1 MASKENENTI
11 KKETKNE
18 SKVKECPKCGSKD
31 YIPILHGYPSPE
43 AIEKAEKGELILE
56 VVVLLEMKQRNIA
69 KIVEKA
75 IN

>member
-43 AIEKAEKGELILE
+43 AIEKAEKGELILAGCCSFGDE
-56 VVVLLEMKQRNIA
+56 TTKQWKNCG
-69 KIVEKA
+69 ESY
-75 IN
+75 

>member
-43 AIEKAEKGELILE
+43 AIEKAEKRRINISW
-56 VVVLLEMKQRNIA
+56 LLFFWR
-69 KIVEKA
+69 
-75 IN
+75 

>member
-1 MASKENENTI
+1 MDSKENINTI

-43 AIEKAEKGELILE
+43 AIEK
-56 VVVLLEMKQRNIA
+56 
-69 KIVEKA
+69 
-75 IN
+75 